1 MKKRT
6 AAIPSRTRAISS
18 ACPSILPHAAPR
30 RPRRLRPEPEGGD
43 YVKNLFIAST
53 HDYVLFFTNTGRVHR
68 KKGYLIPEAGR
79 TARGTNIV
87 NILPLEQGERVTA
100 MLLTREFTD
109 HEYLMMVT
117 RGGTVKRIRLDASIP
132 PARPAS
138 APCRSTTATSSSP
151 S

>member
-1 MKKRT
+1 MK
-6 AAIPSRTRAISS
+6 
-18 ACPSILPHAAPR
+18 
-30 RPRRLRPEPEGGD
+30 EED

-100 MLLTREFTD
+100 MLLTS
-109 HEYLMMVT
+109 
-117 RGGTVKRIRLDASIP
+117 RIHGP
-132 PARPAS
+132 
-138 APCRSTTATSSSP
+138 
-151 S
+151 